1 MHGHAPTCMRRSCPI
16 GTARTIVLRT
26 AAMRSITSSS
36 LRLLMLLIACISVLQ
51 IVVFHHSI
59 KARSSDAS
67 LNKNKISKVIQNKVQ
82 GHKNTTD
89 VIVYLAQFK
98 HHSTYGV
105 QYDAHQNVITG
116 LSKLNKSLDLLYTN
130 YVQHFPTCHVLIFH
144 DLIDAPTAETKLM
157 LSKNRPQ
164 LQFRQLD
171 GKWWELPY
179 GLKSQDRYKWKRSS
193 FSIGYRHMMR
203 WFAILIWEYLASH
216 GYTHVM
222 RMDDDSYLHSQIK
235 YNLFDYMRNNQKRYG
250 FRMPVVEDSNVPYE
264 MVNSFLNQHPH
275 IITSPDLIASYK
287 QNREIAFYNN
297 WFIADILFFLSPP
310 ASLLL
315 DVIDKSNII
324 YTNRTGDLAIHS
336 TVVRL
341 FLHPEQIEYFRDFTY
356 EHMTLCAREE
366 CRGCPQNG
374 GDSRGIG
381 AHSDEEWF
389 HVVGKHIAERFID
402 NPKCIVPMG
411 EDFIGADDVKECS
424 RLGSQ
429 CGYYLKMLLGFD
441 GHN

>member
-1 MHGHAPTCMRRSCPI
+1 M
-16 GTARTIVLRT
+16 
-26 AAMRSITSSS
+26 SSS
-36 LRLLMLLIACISVLQ
+36 LRLLMLLIGLISVLQ
-51 IVVFHHSI
+51 IILFNYLHVHAETKSNN
-59 KARSSDAS
+59 ASSTG
-67 LNKNKISKVIQNKVQ
+67 NKISIATR
-82 GHKNTTD
+82 HKTQSYKHTTD

-98 HHSTYGV
+98 DHSTYGA
-105 QYDAHQNVITG
+105 QYDAHQNAITG

-130 YVQHFPTCHVLIFH
+130 YVHHFPACHILIFH
-144 DLIDAPTAETKLM
+144 DASDTPTAEVKSI

-179 GLKSQDRYKWKRSS
+179 GLKPQDRAKWKRSS

-203 WFAILIWEYLASH
+203 WFAILIWEYLANE

-235 YNLFDYMRNNQKRYG
+235 YNLFDYMRDNNKRYG

-264 MVNSFLNQHPH
+264 MVNAFLKQHPH
-275 IITSPDLIASYK
+275 VASPNLIASYK

-315 DVIDKSNII
+315 DVIDKSKII

-356 EHMTLCAREE
+356 EHMTLCSREI

-374 GDSRGIG
+374 GVARGIG

-389 HVVGKHIAERFID
+389 HVVGKHIADRFRD
-402 NPKCIVPMG
+402 NPKCLVPMG
-411 EDFIGADDVKECS
+411 EDFIGADDVRECS
-424 RLGSQ
+424 RLRSQ
-429 CGYYLKMLLGFD
+429 CGYYLKMLLGVAAP
-441 GHN
+441 